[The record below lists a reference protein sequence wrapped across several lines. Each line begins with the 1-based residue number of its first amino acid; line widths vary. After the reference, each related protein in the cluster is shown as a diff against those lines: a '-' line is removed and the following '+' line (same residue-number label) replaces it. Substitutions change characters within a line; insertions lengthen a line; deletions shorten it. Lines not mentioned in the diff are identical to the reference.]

1 VSEVVTDDEIAR
13 LGDEGAFVRDG
24 WLGAGRAEA
33 IAAALEGLRP
43 SLRPAGVGRGGVVD
57 RAVRGDRIALVD
69 PGEAPSLAALF
80 AALDEV
86 AAACARAA
94 CLTLVGCTRQV
105 ALFPGDGTGYARHRD
120 AFRGGAPGP
129 IRRLTT
135 IYYPNL
141 GWRDAE
147 GGALRLA
154 LPSGE
159 RDLLPVADR
168 LVVFLSE
175 RLEHEVLPAFRARWA
190 VTAWYVG

>member
-1 VSEVVTDDEIAR
+1 VSEVVTDDEIVR

-24 WLGAGRAEA
+24 WLGRARAEA

-57 RAVRGDRIALVD
+57 PTVRGDRTALVD
-69 PGEAPSLAALF
+69 PEEPGLAGLF
-80 AALDEV
+80 AALDAV

-105 ALFPGDGTGYARHRD
+105 ALFPGDGSGYARHRD

-141 GWRDAE
+141 DWRDSD

-159 RDLLPVADR
+159 RELLPIADR

-175 RLEHEVLPAFRARWA
+175 RIEHEVRPSFRPRWA